1 MTTVTFEVRGT
12 MRTNEP
18 MSKHT
23 VWAVGGPAEF
33 FFEPA
38 DEDDL
43 AMWLASDPSHGE
55 QLFWL
60 GLGSNLLVRDGGIK
74 GTVIHTTGKLGVFEH
89 LGGTDVRV
97 GAGVPCAKVA
107 RELTKLGLGGCEFLA
122 GIPGTIG
129 GALAMNAGAHGGET
143 WDFVTRIRCVDASG
157 VLRWREPSD
166 FEVSYRSV
174 RGKEKEWFTACELRL
189 EHSDEKSVREAVK
202 ALLAHRAA
210 TQPTGM
216 RSCGSVFRNPPGDYA
231 GRLIEAASLKETRRG
246 GALVSAK
253 HANFI
258 LNDGGATADDLEE
271 LIDLIQV
278 TVKERFGVSLQREV
292 QVVGDYE

>member
-1 MTTVTFEVRGT
+1 MNAATIDVRGN

-23 VWAVGGPAEF
+23 VWAVGGPAEL

-43 AMWLASDPSHGE
+43 AMWLASDPKHGE
-55 QLFWL
+55 NLFWL

-74 GTVIHTTGKLGVFEH
+74 GTVIHTTSKLGFFEH
-89 LGGTDVRV
+89 LSGTNVRV

-107 RELTKLGLGGCEFLA
+107 RELTKLGLGGGEFLA
-122 GIPGTIG
+122 GIPGTMG

-143 WDFVTRIRCVDASG
+143 WDFVTRVRCIDARG
-157 VLRWREPSD
+157 VLRWREPTD
-166 FEVSYRSV
+166 FDVSYRSV
-174 RGKEKEWFTACELRL
+174 RGPEQEWFTACELRL
-189 EHSDEKSVREAVK
+189 HPSDETSVRAAVK
-202 ALLAHRAA
+202 SLLAHRAA

-231 GRLIEAASLKETRRG
+231 GRLIEAAGLKETRRG
-246 GALVSAK
+246 GAVVSAK

-258 LNDGGATADDLEE
+258 INDGGARAGDLEQ
-271 LIDLIQV
+271 LIDLIEA
-278 TVKERFGVSLQREV
+278 TVKERFGVSLHREV
-292 QVVGDYE
+292 RVVGDYE

>member
-1 MTTVTFEVRGT
+1 M
-12 MRTNEP
+12 
-18 MSKHT
+18 
-23 VWAVGGPAEF
+23 
-33 FFEPA
+33 
-38 DEDDL
+38 
-43 AMWLASDPSHGE
+43 
-55 QLFWL
+55 
-60 GLGSNLLVRDGGIK
+60 
-74 GTVIHTTGKLGVFEH
+74 
-89 LGGTDVRV
+89 
-97 GAGVPCAKVA
+97 
-107 RELTKLGLGGCEFLA
+107 
-122 GIPGTIG
+122 
-129 GALAMNAGAHGGET
+129 
-143 WDFVTRIRCVDASG
+143 
-157 VLRWREPSD
+157 
-166 FEVSYRSV
+166 
-174 RGKEKEWFTACELRL
+174 
-189 EHSDEKSVREAVK
+189 K

-271 LIDLIQV
+271 LIDFIQA